1 MAGIVE
7 VKKRR
12 GPEGRASLDA
22 GFEASEIYYVA
33 VDSPD
38 FDAKRLVS
46 ASKGGVSIPEFFE
59 PHPDMPGT
67 IVVSKTATKIDD
79 SGLYFDV
86 HVEYASRN
94 ADISGLFPNPINRPP
109 KISWGQEIG
118 QEYRELDIFGA
129 SFKDVHGFDIDA
141 MPVDDIRPVLTVVR
155 NQTSFSPLI
164 ANAFTGAVNNDL
176 FFGQKRQARVKGIT
190 ANFVYG
196 SGQNYWEVN
205 YVVVFRRHGWRW
217 PIKHRSFYEA
227 SAFGVVRVKAEDGTD
242 VPEPVAI
249 DDRGFRVPAGAPDW
263 WMTKGQGG
271 QNIPVLAP
279 GEGEDAAW
287 RIFGLI
293 RYPELP
299 FADMGIGVGG

>member
-1 MAGIVE
+1 MASIVE

-12 GPEGRASLDA
+12 GPEGRLSLDA
-22 GFEASEIYYVA
+22 GFEASEVYFVA

-38 FDAKRLVS
+38 FDAQRLVS
-46 ASKGGVSIPEFFE
+46 ASGAGGTIPNFFT
-59 PHPDMPGT
+59 PHPDMPAA

-79 SGLYFDV
+79 SGLYYDV
-86 HVEYASRN
+86 HVEYAQRTV
-94 ADISGLFPNPINRPP
+94 DIASLNIVPTSRPP

-118 QEYRELDIFGA
+118 QEFRELDYFGA

-141 MPVDDIRPVLTVVR
+141 MPSDDIRPVLTVVQ
-155 NQTSFSPLI
+155 NQLEFSVP
-164 ANAFTGAVNNDL
+164 NAVNYTGAVNSDD
-176 FFGQKRQARVKGIT
+176 FYGQTRQARVKSIT
-190 ANFVYG
+190 ANLVYG
-196 SGQNYWEVN
+196 SGLNYWEVT
-205 YVVVFRRHGWRW
+205 YVVIFRRHGWRW

-227 SAFGVVRVKAEDGTD
+227 SVFGVVRIKAEDGTD

-263 WMTKGQGG
+263 WMTKGEGG
-271 QNIPVLAP
+271 QNIPSPAP
-279 GEGEDAAW
+279 NNDEAW

-299 FADMGIGVGG
+299 FAFLGIRQ